1 MIATRL
7 LFSIVPAWLVT
18 FGLFHLM
25 QSLISVE
32 AAMRPETA
40 STSWVEIV
48 KVMISRRTETPEPR
62 AIRRV
67 AHVSPPPPLPSLPTT
82 PARVVDQDGFAVRDG
97 ASDGGGRDVFR
108 DDELA
113 PPSLDGEAVPLVR
126 VEPRYPAQA
135 MRQGREG
142 RVLVE
147 FTIGRTGSVEAARV
161 VAAEPPGLF
170 DREAIEAVKQWKYN
184 PRIDRG
190 RAVPQP
196 GLRTTI
202 SFRLDRARS

>member
-1 MIATRL
+1 MVATRRL
-7 LFSIVPAWLVT
+7 LSIVPAWLVT

-32 AAMRPETA
+32 ATMPPETP
-40 STSWVEIV
+40 SKSWIEIV
-48 KVMISRRTETPEPR
+48 KVMTSRRPETPEPR
-62 AIRRV
+62 FVRRI

-82 PARVVDQDGFAVRDG
+82 GTRNVDHAEFAVRG
-97 ASDGGGRDVFR
+97 STGGDAGVEGLR

-113 PPSLDGEAVPLVR
+113 PASLDSEAIPLVR
-126 VEPRYPAQA
+126 VEPHYPVQA

-184 PRIDRG
+184 PRMDQG

-196 GLRTTI
+196 GIRTTI
-202 SFRLDRARS
+202 TFRLDRARS